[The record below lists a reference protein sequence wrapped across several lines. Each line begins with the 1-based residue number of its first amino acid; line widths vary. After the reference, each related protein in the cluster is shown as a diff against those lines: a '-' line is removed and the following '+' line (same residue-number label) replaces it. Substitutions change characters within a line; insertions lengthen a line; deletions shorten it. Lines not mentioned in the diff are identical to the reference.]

1 MDLRQQW
8 DDLSVDRLLD
18 MFVVSKMTGLEKPV
32 PVEFEEFP
40 LENDQQLGSNASNQ
54 LPDYLEEWTAPPT
67 STTGKV
73 REGKTSPTSHLL
85 GVCLLWFILRVTW
98 TVYIWVFTVGFV
110 PFLESSAGSSRPFN
124 NSLWRPNALD
134 SLIYVCSPA
143 CVIILMFLLVLGVW
157 QLGWYFFDGEN
168 HKTKDGESRKKA
180 YKKSISTKEE
190 KKEKRGKRDSEDGRV
205 AGKQGSRRATSLLN
219 LFTSSSSSSP
229 NAQGRFLSHSLLFF
243 PQNKKIDWHTVPF
256 LVSSRRANAKAK
268 QKKKT
273 GITSFYFMLGI
284 FFPTSFSTLVEKETV
299 FPLSWFRK
307 RARKQKPSLQ
317 LKLGFQKKKIDTF
330 RQVAR

>member
-1 MDLRQQW
+1 
-8 DDLSVDRLLD
+8 
-18 MFVVSKMTGLEKPV
+18 MTGLEKPV

-157 QLGWYFFDGEN
+157 QLGWYFW
-168 HKTKDGESRKKA
+168 
-180 YKKSISTKEE
+180 
-190 KKEKRGKRDSEDGRV
+190 RGKSQNKRWWVQEEGV
-205 AGKQGSRRATSLLN
+205 QEIHQHQGGEEGETRQTRQRRRPSRRQTG
-219 LFTSSSSSSP
+219 FSP
-229 NAQGRFLSHSLLFF
+229 GYFSFELIHILLLFL
-243 PQNKKIDWHTVPF
+243 PKCP
-256 LVSSRRANAKAK
+256 
-268 QKKKT
+268 
-273 GITSFYFMLGI
+273 G
-284 FFPTSFSTLVEKETV
+284 
-299 FPLSWFRK
+299 
-307 RARKQKPSLQ
+307 
-317 LKLGFQKKKIDTF
+317 
-330 RQVAR
+330 